1 MCCNF
6 YFDEMKISHLL
17 KKKKIVEGGPNHEI
31 EIGFEI
37 YVEHQIEKKTS

>member
-6 YFDEMKISHLL
+6 YFDEMKIFYLF
-17 KKKKIVEGGPNHEI
+17 KKKKIVEGGLNYEI

-37 YVEHQIEKKTS
+37 YVEY